1 MGKTY
6 DDRTVALKSLS
17 LAVEAGEF
25 LALLGPSGC
34 GKSTA
39 LRLLAGVED
48 GTCGDLLFGGSKVND
63 PPPAPG
69 LGMVFQSYAL
79 HPHMSVRG
87 NLAFRRGL
95 RRRRHRRSR
104 QPSHRPPE
112 RRQPLAE
119 RRTAA
124 WSDSGIRN
132 RQSGKTRQG
141 PSTAWRGGGGIHSAS
156 REQQRS
162 RDGTVTGRPHP
173 PHRPTWGRWA
183 THCAGGTVPPS
194 WQPATAGVTAAP

>member
-6 DDRTVALKSLS
+6 DRTVALKSLS
-17 LAVEAGEF
+17 LGVEAGEF
-25 LALLGPSGC
+25 LALPGPSGC

-87 NLAFRRGL
+87 KATALLDAGSHWPSAAQQRGL
-95 RRRRHRRSR
+95 
-104 QPSHRPPE
+104 
-112 RRQPLAE
+112 
-119 RRTAA
+119 
-124 WSDSGIRN
+124 G
-132 RQSGKTRQG
+132 RQG
-141 PSTAWRGGGGIHSAS
+141 KA
-156 REQQRS
+156 Q
-162 RDGTVTGRPHP
+162 V
-173 PHRPTWGRWA
+173 
-183 THCAGGTVPPS
+183 
-194 WQPATAGVTAAP
+194 